1 MSTNCINGSLY
12 VYLADKLKF
21 GRITVIFSYFFMEAA
36 LFNIEEFDIKLD
48 TEVLA
53 RHFVYLEE
61 LDSTNSF
68 LLENDEYR
76 ENGTTVLA
84 EYQLKGRGRKDRD
97 WIAAKEQA
105 LTFSVLINKNIDKD
119 NVNVIN
125 LSASLAVAQALENLH
140 QLKVNLKWPNDV
152 LIDNKKIAGILIE
165 STSRGN
171 KIEKL
176 VVGIGINANQ
186 PNFKGKYALPPTSVR
201 LEIKR
206 PVSRERL
213 LSEIINV
220 LEENLIQIGTD
231 RNKILKHWK
240 SRCKMIGEKV
250 RIFSDEK
257 EEFGVFDDL
266 DENGFL
272 LLKTN
277 TGIKTIHY
285 GEVSLR

>member
-1 MSTNCINGSLY
+1 
-12 VYLADKLKF
+12 
-21 GRITVIFSYFFMEAA
+21 

-68 LLENDEYR
+68 LLESDEYR

-97 WIAAKEQA
+97 WIATKELG
-105 LTFSVLINKNIDKD
+105 LTFSVLVNKNIDK
-119 NVNVIN
+119 NNINIIN
-125 LSASLAVAQALENLH
+125 LGASLAVAQALENLH

-152 LIDNKKIAGILIE
+152 LINNKKIAGILIE

-171 KIEKL
+171 QIEKL
-176 VVGIGINANQ
+176 VIGIGINVNQ

-201 LEIKR
+201 LELKR

-213 LSEIINV
+213 LSEVINIF
-220 LEENLIQIGTD
+220 EGNLIQIAAD
-231 RNKILKHWK
+231 KNKILQNWK

-250 RIFSDEK
+250 RVVDDEK

-266 DENGFL
+266 DEKGFL
-272 LLKTN
+272 ILKSK
-277 TGIKTIHY
+277 TGSKTIHY
-285 GEVSLR
+285 GEVSLS